1 MVVVGDS
8 KIRGRVLA
16 RARRESQTRRRL
28 EKATTKKG
36 IRGKV
41 VNAWERQHPRSTLR
55 SYCKWLR
62 TCGGHLPEKERERL
76 RQLSADQVVPGHD
89 LAIEKY
95 FRRLADESR
104 REETE
109 Q

>member
-1 MVVVGDS
+1 MVKDV
-8 KIRGRVLA
+8 
-16 RARRESQTRRRL
+16 
-28 EKATTKKG
+28 
-36 IRGKV
+36 
-41 VNAWERQHPRSTLR
+41 W
-55 SYCKWLR
+55 
-62 TCGGHLPEKERERL
+62 GHLPEKERERL